1 MNERLKQE
9 IVKMIKDVQKEMFW
23 DINKILDDRLT
34 TLSFFVNKKIDDYEK
49 EER

>member
-9 IVKMIKDVQKEMFW
+9 IIKIIKDAQKEMFW
-23 DINKILDDRLT
+23 EINKILDDRLT
-34 TLSFFVNKKIDDYEK
+34 MLSSFVNKKIDDYES